1 MDMSF
6 KEKSAWI
13 SLFSTLGIFGYY
25 FYNIAL
31 LHGAPAELA
40 KEAALE
46 LLLKAIILSVVVEVI
61 FHSVLSATNYKA
73 AEFGSDE
80 RDKMYEY
87 KANNIGYTILVIGVM
102 LTLGRIIIVE
112 YNPDFADHNSS
123 MQIPLLTAHILM
135 FSFILSEV
143 VRFAGQIFYYRRG
156 Y

>member
-13 SLFSTLGIFGYY
+13 SLVSTLGIFGYY

-31 LHGAPAELA
+31 LYGAPIDMA
-40 KEAALE
+40 KEAAKE
-46 LLLKAIILSVVVEVI
+46 LLIQAIILSVVVEAV
-61 FHSVLSATNYKA
+61 FHSLLAATNHKA
-73 AEFGSDE
+73 ADLGADE
-80 RDKMYEY
+80 RDKNYEY
-87 KANNIGYTILVIGVM
+87 RANNIGYTILVIGVM
-102 LTLGRIIIVE
+102 ITLGRIITLE
-112 YNPDFADHNSS
+112 YNPEFADHYSS

-135 FSFILSEV
+135 FSFILSEI